1 LELHWNLKIG
11 IFRDM
16 QIKTKSILTLFLIPV
31 FLATVGLGCKRSCA
45 PGQPGGTI
53 KKQSIEL
60 NFWGIFTESSQIEPI
75 IKAFEAQNPNI
86 KIKYKNFGNDY
97 PNYRTEIFNALA
109 QGKGPDIWMVH
120 HTWVKRDKDFLTPCP
135 LELCNPQNFKDTMV
149 KAAVDDS
156 IVDGSIYAMPW
167 SLDTLALFY
176 NKDLFNQAHILN
188 PPGTWE
194 EFTEDVKKLTKQ
206 NEKGQI
212 IQAGAA
218 IGTGQNINRAPDIL
232 ALLMMQ
238 NGARMTDLNRST
250 VTFNT
255 PSISP
260 SNNNEKQ
267 KVLPA
272 EEAFQFYTD
281 FASPKKEAY
290 TWNSL
295 QHYSIDAFVEG
306 TLAMMFSYSYHVPT
320 VKLKAPNLDFGV
332 SLMPQVAG
340 GREVNFAN
348 YWTNVV
354 AAKTLYPKEAWSFL
368 AFAAQKDIMQKFC
381 EDSRRPPARRDLYQ
395 MFDNDP
401 ELKPF
406 TNQILTAESWYRADN
421 DKTDAI
427 FEEMI
432 ENVILGKKNI
442 SEAMKEAVAEIQA
455 TMK

>member
-1 LELHWNLKIG
+1 MKI
-11 IFRDM
+11 
-16 QIKTKSILTLFLIPV
+16 KKILIILLVPV
-31 FLATVGLGCKRSCA
+31 LLATVGFGCKRSCA
-45 PGQPGGTI
+45 PGQPGGTA
-53 KKQSIEL
+53 KKQPVEL
-60 NFWGIFTESSQIEPI
+60 TFWGIFTESSQIEPLI
-75 IKAFEAQNPNI
+75 RAFEAQNPNI
-86 KIKYKNFGNDY
+86 KINYKNFGNDY

-120 HTWVKRDKDFLTPCP
+120 HTWIKRDKDFLTPCP
-135 LELCNPQNFKDTMV
+135 PELCNVQNFEETMV
-149 KAAVDDS
+149 KAVVDDS

-188 PPGTWE
+188 PPRTWE

-218 IGTGQNINRAPDIL
+218 LGTGQNINRAPDIL

-238 NGARMTDLNRST
+238 NGAQMTDANRGT

-255 PSISP
+255 SGAPNTPSPNGSQQQ
-260 SNNNEKQ
+260 EA
-267 KVLPA
+267 LPG

-281 FASPKKEAY
+281 FASPKKETY

-306 TLAMMFSYSYHVPT
+306 TLAMMFSYSYHAPT
-320 VKLKAPNLDFGV
+320 IQLKAPNLDFGV
-332 SLMPQVAG
+332 TLLPQVSG

-354 AAKTLYPKEAWSFL
+354 ATRTPYKKEAWSFL
-368 AFAAQKDIMQKFC
+368 VFAAQKEMMQKFC
-381 EDSRRPPARRDLYQ
+381 EDSRRPPSRRDLYQ

-401 ELKPF
+401 ELQPF
-406 TNQILTAESWYRADN
+406 TNQILTAESWYRSDN

-432 ENVILGKKNI
+432 EDVVLGKKNI
-442 SEAMKEAVAEIQA
+442 PEAMTEAAAEMQ
-455 TMK
+455 TMMK